1 MSMEIIV
8 ECNNVNLKSSRGDD
22 VFHNL
27 DFKLKAGRSAIITGS
42 AGSGKS
48 SFAELIIG
56 RQYSTQG
63 SVEVFGKVI
72 RPGQKRLIK
81 YNRRRIG
88 GVGGIFSLIP
98 SYTVAENIIFPLILS
113 GEKKKVRK
121 ERLLKM
127 LTEFSLLKQSG
138 EYPENLTR
146 VENTLVQFA
155 RASVAHQ
162 PLLIID
168 EPLAGLDKKTY
179 QRIYDYLV
187 KLSLS
192 GQSMII
198 LSSETL
204 DKGLPNTD
212 SYLIMNGA
220 LV

>member
-1 MSMEIIV
+1 MPIEIVV
-8 ECNNVNLKSSRGDD
+8 ELSNVYLNSSRGEQ
-22 VFHNL
+22 VFSDLN
-27 DFKLKAGRSAIITGS
+27 FQLKGGRSALITGS

-56 RQYSTQG
+56 RQFASAG
-63 SVEVFGKVI
+63 SVEVFGKLLK
-72 RPGQKRLIK
+72 PGKNKLIK
-81 YNRRRIG
+81 NIRHQIG

-98 SYTVAENIIFPLILS
+98 NYTVAENIVFPLILK
-113 GEKKKVRK
+113 GEKKKVRR

-127 LTEFSLLKQSG
+127 LTEFSLLKQSA
-138 EYPENLTR
+138 EYPANLTR

-155 RASVAHQ
+155 RASVAFQ

-179 QRIYDYLV
+179 QRLYDYLV

-204 DKGLPNTD
+204 AKDLPNTD